1 MLVLEGMFL
10 SQPQLVNVQLSAQ
23 ADQQESPTI
32 GRADCNFVLG
42 TSALRLSA
50 HPCLTGKR
58 GLDNKQ
64 EVCPGSTTCRGLT
77 GKANEKAQTPSRG
90 LNRAPH

>member
-10 SQPQLVNVQLSAQ
+10 SQPQLGVNIQLPAQ

-42 TSALRLSA
+42 TSPLRLSA
-50 HPCLTGKR
+50 HPCLAAKGR
-58 GLDNKQ
+58 LDDKQ
-64 EVCPGSTTCRGLT
+64 EVCPGGTM
-77 GKANEKAQTPSRG
+77 
-90 LNRAPH
+90 